1 LTRIKYTI
9 LLAGLVISQNAFA
22 HSPIKGIGFLFN
34 GMLHPF
40 LIPAHVLVIVALGF
54 WIGQLQPIKH
64 RVSILLYLFSLIAGL
79 TLSAFDLMP
88 EYNWS
93 LILLVLT
100 VIIGISTFIG
110 ISTWVA
116 NSVPVAVTS
125 LICIIVALVI
135 GLDSQVEDLTGST
148 RIISLVGNGVGSYLM
163 LLYAIAI
170 SETMSVKR
178 WQQIGIRVLTSWL
191 SASAL
196 MVLALN
202 FSSLGK

>member
-1 LTRIKYTI
+1 
-9 LLAGLVISQNAFA
+9 
-22 HSPIKGIGFLFN
+22 
-34 GMLHPF
+34 
-40 LIPAHVLVIVALGF
+40 
-54 WIGQLQPIKH
+54 
-64 RVSILLYLFSLIAGL
+64 
-79 TLSAFDLMP
+79 
-88 EYNWS
+88 
-93 LILLVLT
+93 
-100 VIIGISTFIG
+100 
-110 ISTWVA
+110 
-116 NSVPVAVTS
+116 VPTS

-135 GLDSQVEDLTGST
+135 GFDSQVDDLTGST

-170 SETMSVKR
+170 SETMSVKS

>member
-1 LTRIKYTI
+1 MTRIKYTI
-9 LLAGLVISQNAFA
+9 LLTGLVISQNAFA

-64 RVSILLYLFSLIAGL
+64 RASILLYLFSLIAGL

-93 LILLVLT
+93 LFLLVLT
-100 VIIGISTFIG
+100 VIIGISTL
-110 ISTWVA
+110 VA
-116 NSVPVAVTS
+116 MSVPVAVTG
-125 LICIIVALVI
+125 LICIIVALMI
-135 GLDSQVEDLTGST
+135 GFDSQVDDLTGST

-170 SETMSVKR
+170 SETMSVKS
-178 WQQIGIRVLTSWL
+178 WQQISIRVLTSWL

>member
-1 LTRIKYTI
+1 MI

-34 GMLHPF
+34 GILHPF
-40 LIPAHVLVIVALGF
+40 LIPAHILVIVALGF
-54 WIGQLQPIKH
+54 WIGQLQPKKH
-64 RVSILLYLFSLIAGL
+64 RASILLYLFFLIAGL
-79 TLSAFDLMP
+79 SLSVFNLMP

-93 LILLVLT
+93 LILLILAI
-100 VIIGISTFIG
+100 IIGISTLAAI
-110 ISTWVA
+110 
-116 NSVPVAVTS
+116 SVPVVVTS
-125 LICIIVALVI
+125 LICITVALVI
-135 GLDSQVEDLTGST
+135 GLDSQVDDLTGSI

-170 SETMSVKR
+170 SETMSVKS